1 MTKTYDA
8 LPKDQKEAVNK
19 IVDATMG
26 LIRDSEDKVNVAILK
41 AVLEQLNEQKIS
53 LKAQIKADADAAAKA
68 ARDEATRLGR
78 ELNVEVGDEVTF
90 VMGSGKLARQFTR
103 PVQKVGDSTVTVE
116 FTPEYPTLAGEAGKR
131 YIQYRKLV
139 SVKKADGTVI
149 AVEVAA

>member
-26 LIRDSEDKVNVAILK
+26 LIRDDEDKVNVAILK

-78 ELNVEVGDEVTF
+78 ELKVEVGDVVTF
-90 VMGSGKLARQFTR
+90 VMGSGKFARQFTL
-103 PVQKVGDSTVTVE
+103 PVQKVGENSVTVE
-116 FTPEYPTLAGEAGKR
+116 FTSEYPTAAGEAGKR

-139 SVKKADGTVI
+139 SVEKADGTVI
-149 AVEVAA
+149 AVKTAA

>member
-103 PVQKVGDSTVTVE
+103 PVQKVGDQTVTVE

-149 AVEVAA
+149 AVEAAA

>member
-103 PVQKVGDSTVTVE
+103 PVKKVGDSTVTVE

-149 AVEVAA
+149 AVETAA